1 MSPEIR
7 RLLWAL
13 TVVAV
18 VAGATLYARGQGGP
32 ALDRVAGELS
42 ARYEPGRFTVRQRW
56 GGELLI
62 TATDLGGPALA
73 ADRALA
79 RRIAAY
85 AHAHLPGHA
94 EAPVQVM
101 LQHSRS
107 VGGLRV
113 MVRDARLYF
122 TAQELR
128 AAIEA
133 PTGSGRS
140 RPTGASD
147 SGAVAD
153 DSISSRS

>member
-18 VAGATLYARGQGGP
+18 FVGATLYARGQGGP
-32 ALDRVAGELS
+32 TLDRVASELS

-73 ADRALA
+73 PDRTLA

-85 AHAHLPGHA
+85 AHARLPGHA
-94 EAPVQVM
+94 ETPVQVM

-113 MVRDARLYF
+113 MVRDARLSF
-122 TAQELR
+122 TPRELSGAMDAPAPSGPPHP
-128 AAIEA
+128 AAW
-133 PTGSGRS
+133 
-140 RPTGASD
+140 D
-147 SGAVAD
+147 SGAVPY
-153 DSISSRS
+153 DSKPPRS

>member
-1 MSPEIR
+1 
-7 RLLWAL
+7 LLWAL

-18 VAGATLYARGQGGP
+18 VVGATLYARGQQGP

-62 TATDLGGPALA
+62 TATDVGGPALA
-73 ADRALA
+73 ADRTLA

-94 EAPVQVM
+94 DAPVQVM
-101 LQHSRS
+101 LQHSRL

-113 MVRDARLYF
+113 MVRDARLHF
-122 TAQELR
+122 TAQELSG
-128 AAIEA
+128 AIEA
-133 PTGSGRS
+133 PAGSGRS
-140 RPTGASD
+140 RPSDPSD
-147 SGAVAD
+147 SGAVPG
-153 DSISSRS
+153 DSLSSRS